1 MLSLQPGHK
10 YYRADVKEL
19 AGLSRNAQGGPWDTG
34 IVEHDG
40 EFLIF
45 ANIGISGRTGDDY
58 DNRLEDGLLHW
69 YHKRRSRITWPSVRR
84 LLEPMKVIHVFWRTS
99 GRDPFEYAGQATP
112 VRVFEETS
120 PVEVLWS
127 FAHPLL
133 EAEMFVGPDEIP
145 SSGYPEG
152 NLHRI
157 TVNKYE
163 RDRSA
168 RQACIDQYGLNC
180 VVCDLNFEGRYGS
193 VGTGYIHVHHL
204 IPISEVGDDYRVK
217 PIEDLR
223 PMCPN
228 CHAMIHRRNP
238 PLSIEE
244 LRKQLRD

>member
-1 MLSLQPGHK
+1 MGDSIPN
-10 YYRADVKEL
+10 VEL
-19 AGLSRNAQGGPWDTG
+19 PTRRQVSQSRYQGIAGLRRDAKGGPWDTG

-69 YHKRRSRITWPSVRR
+69 YHKRRSRITWPSVQR

-133 EAEMFVGPDEIP
+133 EAEMFVGPM
-145 SSGYPEG
+145 
-152 NLHRI
+152 
-157 TVNKYE
+157 KYL
-163 RDRSA
+163 
-168 RQACIDQYGLNC
+168 QADIQ
-180 VVCDLNFEGRYGS
+180 R
-193 VGTGYIHVHHL
+193 GT
-204 IPISEVGDDYRVK
+204 STESR
-217 PIEDLR
+217 
-223 PMCPN
+223 
-228 CHAMIHRRNP
+228 
-238 PLSIEE
+238 
-244 LRKQLRD
+244 